1 MNECR
6 GTHRLLRM
14 NGHIRRLSVWVWAC
28 EYRVRQYRLRHS
40 INASGSFS
48 RDIGTREEH
57 GAIMAAV
64 DTGNVREA
72 VELVRAHMQHL
83 GANVLAA
90 TDKSELLS
98 LALVGAEKT
107 TKKRRKKA

>member
-1 MNECR
+1 
-6 GTHRLLRM
+6 
-14 NGHIRRLSVWVWAC
+14 
-28 EYRVRQYRLRHS
+28 
-40 INASGSFS
+40 
-48 RDIGTREEH
+48 
-57 GAIMAAV
+57 MAAV

-98 LALVGAEKT
+98 LALVGGEET